1 MDDEEF
7 TYAALRRIERQE
19 NTSPRLSKLTG
30 RFWERMGEH
39 LTRIR
44 QAFQDQ
50 QEDDPTSHRT
60 VVLADELRNTQRL
73 AESIW
78 SLREKKV
85 VHAALAA
92 TRKREGTMAPLE
104 NATQEEQ
111 AFFQGVC
118 KVLQGARD
126 EAAITD
132 PFSKRRAGVLAAQNQ
147 PPRPHPSSGSAP
159 VAAQDGP
166 VGQTGST
173 APRPVPAT
181 APAAAPAVRPEA
193 VTATS
198 SPASSQVPGATPP
211 DTGHVSGASTE
222 GRSPGVEGRQA
233 AQEEAQ
239 ADEGRGGVGGAGEH
253 EVELRLVQALNDVPR
268 FAGPDLTHYELASGE
283 IGNLPARAA
292 ELLERRGVVRVLPGA

>member
-92 TRKREGTMAPLE
+92 TRKREGASPPLE
-104 NATQEEQ
+104 NATAEEQ
-111 AFFQGVC
+111 AFFQGVRR
-118 KVLQGARD
+118 VLQGARD

-132 PFSKRRAGVLAAQNQ
+132 PFSKRRVGPLASTAAETPQ
-147 PPRPHPSSGSAP
+147 PRASSGS
-159 VAAQDGP
+159 GP
-166 VGQTGST
+166 VVRPEAPGGQTGPSI
-173 APRPVPAT
+173 ARPVVLGAAPAT
-181 APAAAPAVRPEA
+181 APAAPRPEPVAA
-193 VTATS
+193 VS
-198 SPASSQVPGATPP
+198 SLVPGAPPP
-211 DTGHVSGASTE
+211 DAGLGSE
-222 GRSPGVEGRQA
+222 GSSDRPERFVEDRQA
-233 AQEEAQ
+233 PAQEEAQ
-239 ADEGRGGVGGAGEH
+239 ADEGRGGVGAAGEH